1 MARRQCTVCG
11 QWGRDRCRCTGSTQK
26 KVQTQLKVKL
36 EGVKPTKSTTSKKR
50 DDAKITKSTTSK
62 AAKDV
67 KIAKCNTPKESVGRK
82 DSKCFVSKQVAVR
95 DAQKLSLQVELEQ
108 LKIPR
113 LRLEETRE
121 AKGGRK
127 SMTVGAKTLLGIVG
141 GTKGGSNPEVGIK
154 GTGIRIPVVPG
165 HAMKRLRLV
174 LTTGPTEDKDCAL
187 LRAP

>member
-1 MARRQCTVCG
+1 MNPTPRARMARRQCTVCG

-62 AAKDV
+62 TAKDV
-67 KIAKCNTPKESVGRK
+67 KVAKCNTPKESVGGK

-108 LKIPR
+108 LKYS
-113 LRLEETRE
+113 
-121 AKGGRK
+121 GY
-127 SMTVGAKTLLGIVG
+127 V
-141 GTKGGSNPEVGIK
+141 
-154 GTGIRIPVVPG
+154 
-165 HAMKRLRLV
+165 
-174 LTTGPTEDKDCAL
+174 
-187 LRAP
+187 

>member
-62 AAKDV
+62 TAKDV

-113 LRLEETRE
+113 LRLEETKRSQRRQKE
-121 AKGGRK
+121 HDSRRK
-127 SMTVGAKTLLGIVG
+127 NTTTHSWWHQRWQQPRGWHQGNWYK
-141 GTKGGSNPEVGIK
+141 N
-154 GTGIRIPVVPG
+154 
-165 HAMKRLRLV
+165 AMKSLRLV